1 MKKILLAIVALLGL
15 LFIFW
20 YFFVALKPQTVE
32 QSKIIASYQYTPKTN
47 LNLKLQQVADR
58 TYEFTYQSFD
68 NETVYGKISYPAI
81 KKEKY
86 PVVLGVPAMGRSYIR
101 WWQDSFKGRP
111 TVTKVNELQ
120 KIADNKGMVVIAID
134 ARFHGKRKK
143 PQKSLQ
149 SIMYDLDLFGDKEPY
164 QAMIVDTV
172 KDYRVLLDWVNTQ
185 NDLDGSN
192 VSVIGYSM
200 GGQIALI
207 LGSIDDRVS
216 KVISIVPPFID
227 DKIAIVSPKN
237 LVDKLNN
244 KMVILVSSD
253 DDENASEEDNQYLFD
268 LISAKDKQHIIFEG
282 GHILPDDY
290 PKKLEPFIY

>member
-1 MKKILLAIVALLGL
+1 MKKFIVAIIVLLSGTVAL
-15 LFIFW
+15 W
-20 YFFVALKPQTVE
+20 YFFIALKPQPVE
-32 QSKIIASYQYTPKTN
+32 QNKIIEHYQYSKVSTIN
-47 LNLKLQQVADR
+47 LELNPVSDR
-58 TYEFTYQSFD
+58 VYEFSFASFD
-68 NETVYGKISYPAI
+68 GETVYGKISYPAV

-86 PVVLGVPAMGRSYIR
+86 PVVLGVPAMGRSYVR

-120 KIADNKGMVVIAID
+120 KIADSKGMVVIAID
-134 ARFHGKRKK
+134 PRFHGKRKK
-143 PQKSLQ
+143 PEKSLQ

-172 KDYRVLLDWVNTQ
+172 KDYQVLLDWVNTK
-185 NDLDGSN
+185 NDLDSSN

-207 LGSIDDRVS
+207 LGAIDDRVS

-253 DDENASEEDNQYLFD
+253 GDENASKKYNQYLFD